1 MTDYYKYVTDENR
14 DVIDVYCSKIEY
26 VKDGAL
32 WSPDTLP
39 SVPIKSGSGYYLK
52 IFKKSPHSI

>member
-26 VKDGAL
+26 VKDGAYYM
-32 WSPDTLP
+32 
-39 SVPIKSGSGYYLK
+39 VP
-52 IFKKSPHSI
+52 